1 MICGQIGWNFESIFP
16 KRTKLFPLKDYKGHS
31 VKKSS
36 FKGHFEIKDA
46 CTYTEGGNR
55 GAWTPSSA
63 VARPAMHSLSL
74 SLPLLGPDV
83 RPRVPLPATD
93 AGMHCIGRR
102 RDGDGGREGS
112 GHAAVALCEPDTTAM
127 HSLHGGG
134 QLGSFFEAPTDRQS
148 SANEGQIVG
157 TFGIGPEPLGKAKD
171 GE

>member
-1 MICGQIGWNFESIFP
+1 M
-16 KRTKLFPLKDYKGHS
+16 
-31 VKKSS
+31 KKSS